1 MAYDVRMSM
10 LTDPEFVLAA
20 AEAFAVKRSPWW
32 LGRYRKAPTAHLRP
46 SEPNP
51 RLGWV
56 ADTTVVDEPPVSDA
70 TTVTGLGWPVGS
82 GRAR

>member
-10 LTDPEFVLAA
+10 LTDPDFVLAA
-20 AEAFAVKRSPWW
+20 AEAFAVKSSPWW

-46 SEPNP
+46 SKPNP
-51 RLGWV
+51 RLGRA
-56 ADTTVVDEPPVSDA
+56 ADTVVVDEPSV
-70 TTVTGLGWPVGS
+70 TTGLGWPVGS